1 MLTEILKNFPEQ
13 FNWQPEI
20 KNEANL
26 RFKENIILA
35 GMGGSAL
42 TAGIISTYLPQLP
55 LIIHRDY
62 GLPLLSS
69 AKLKKS
75 LIIASSYSGNT
86 AETLDAFNMAL
97 NQNLN
102 LAVIASG
109 GELLELA
116 KKHNCPYIELP
127 QNNIEPRFA
136 LGYSLLALLKI
147 LDQPQALK
155 EAFLLSG
162 LLYLSDAKIKGQ
174 ALAKK
179 LQNKIP
185 VIYSSVINQP
195 LSYIWKIKF
204 NETAKIPAFTNILPE
219 LNHNEMIGFDTQGQ
233 TRELMEKF
241 HFIFLQDETDHP
253 QIIKRMDLLKN
264 ILERQEFKVDA
275 VPLQGETIL
284 HKIFDSILIAD
295 WTSYY
300 LAEFY
305 GNDPIA
311 TPLVEEFKRLIKQ

>member
-1 MLTEILKNFPEQ
+1 MLQNILKNFPEQ

-20 KNEANL
+20 KNGANL
-26 RFKENIILA
+26 RLGENIILA

-42 TAGIISTYLPQLP
+42 TAGIISICLPQLS

-86 AETLDAFNMAL
+86 AETLDAFRIAL
-97 NQNLN
+97 NQNLS
-102 LAVIASG
+102 LAAIASG

-127 QNNIEPRFA
+127 QNNIEPRFV

-162 LLYLSDAKIKGQ
+162 LLYLSDAQTKGQ
-174 ALAKK
+174 ALAEK
-179 LQNKIP
+179 LQNRIP
-185 VIYSSVINQP
+185 VIYSSAINQP
-195 LSYIWKIKF
+195 LSYVWKIKF
-204 NETAKIPAFTNILPE
+204 NETAKIPAFINVLPE
-219 LNHNEMIGFDTQGQ
+219 LNHNEMTGFDTQGQ
-233 TRELMEKF
+233 TKELTQKF

-264 ILERQEFKVDA
+264 ILERQEFKVEVA
-275 VPLQGETIL
+275 PLRGETIL

-295 WTSYY
+295 WTSFY

-305 GNDPIA
+305 GNDPMA
-311 TPLVEEFKRLIKQ
+311 TPLVEEFKKLMSR